1 MEFTVVTLADYT
13 ALIEH
18 VNQQRTLLAKQVS
31 VPEVQVSVSVSE
43 VSEVLEEKK
52 TPCPRSGDDLY
63 FHDRSRLC

>member
-18 VNQQRTLLAKQVS
+18 VNQRTLLAKQVS
-31 VPEVQVSVSVSE
+31 EPEVQVSE
-43 VSEVLEEKK
+43 PESEVLAEKK